1 MTTARTLVVT
11 NGEALGLQ
19 CSRAGPETFERE
31 EESQGAT
38 SLRTGLLS
46 MALHLHW
53 GLCLVILGRALL
65 VLGWH
70 HCLLGERHRKIPPHL
85 FYFVVFTRNIAGTE
99 KLLVKGHT
107 SALPPT
113 PSPSYSIPLSA
124 YPCPQIAGMGMT
136 LPRMTSGDA
145 QESRYLHIFKLP
157 EKRIPLRSGLILRT
171 EKQSASQTLHLLPP
185 TPRCTHR
192 TTWFLL

>member
-1 MTTARTLVVT
+1 MT

-85 FYFVVFTRNIAGTE
+85 FFFFSPPRPPPQTWPEQKSCCLRATIQHHLLSRPLVCIPLPSDSWDGNDTPEDDFRGCPRKKVSSHLQIIRRRGSHRGQDSFSGLRNRAQ
-99 KLLVKGHT
+99 VRHRT
-107 SALPPT
+107 SCLPPHAVPT
-113 PSPSYSIPLSA
+113 GQLCY
-124 YPCPQIAGMGMT
+124 CC
-136 LPRMTSGDA
+136 
-145 QESRYLHIFKLP
+145 
-157 EKRIPLRSGLILRT
+157 RSLVSLT
-171 EKQSASQTLHLLPP
+171 
-185 TPRCTHR
+185 
-192 TTWFLL
+192 